1 MRRTA
6 EFDAFGPYIYEV
18 RTVADLPRLYRDAGI
33 DPAAHRLVLKVPR
46 TIERRHADPDMHLYD
61 FLLAVDDTAVTVL
74 RRRDDWYDRAYL
86 PGTQIV
92 AIEDSVALLDGR
104 LILRAASGAATEVTY
119 NAVDPAP
126 MRRMIRLIRELYL
139 PPRTTPPA
147 PREPVTLGR
156 EDVALVTAYEL
167 LLDAEPGLRLLGAT
181 GREVV
186 GSAFGRQVR
195 GLPLLRP
202 VTLHAAISLADDR
215 ELHLLHRR
223 ERLTRGGTKVHS
235 IARTVLPRA
244 GITGVRTRPHDAYP
258 AVTIVTLSS
267 EDAALDVPLRAGPA
281 TEALLAAL

>member
-46 TIERRHADPDMHLYD
+46 TIERRNADPDMHLYD
-61 FLLAVDDTAVTVL
+61 FLIAVDDTAVTVL
-74 RRRDDWYDRAYL
+74 RRRDDWYDRAHL
-86 PGTQIV
+86 PGGQLV

-104 LILRAASGAATEVTY
+104 LTLRTAAGAATVVTY
-119 NAVDPAP
+119 NAVDPVP
-126 MRRMIRLIRELYL
+126 MRRMVRLIRELYL
-139 PPRTTPPA
+139 PPRGGSARPH
-147 PREPVTLGR
+147 PVRRAVRLGR
-156 EDVALVTAYEL
+156 EDVGLVTAYER
-167 LLDAEPGLRLLGAT
+167 LLDDEPGLRLIGAT

-186 GSAFGRQVR
+186 GRSMS
-195 GLPLLRP
+195 GLPLPRP
-202 VTLHAAISLADDR
+202 VTLHAAITVAGDH

-223 ERLTRGGTKVHS
+223 DRLTRGNAKVHS

-258 AVTIVTLSS
+258 AVTIVTVGSD
-267 EDAALDVPLRAGPA
+267 DAALDIPMLAGPA